1 LAPDDFEGWS
11 PRIRTPLRVPFSE
24 HLVLTNPPPS
34 AGGGLIGFG
43 LALAERADLRS
54 QPFGRHHARLAEILG
69 AVGQA
74 RSDEYDARLVEPEF
88 LDQLLSDPA
97 VDAAWKRRTAERA
110 LGSTTHVSVLD
121 GEGGA
126 AALTASNGEG
136 CGHVLSSCGVHVNNF
151 LGEEDINPHGFH
163 GQSPGA
169 EMTTMMAP
177 TVVLRDDEPVLAL
190 GSGGSNRLRSAVL
203 QVLLNHLAFDRPLRE
218 AIESDRMHVE
228 GDKLWFE
235 STGLDGATVRELEML
250 WPGASRF
257 DRQSMFFGGVHA
269 AASRPNG
276 LVGAGDPRRD
286 GAVCTPDDV

>member
-1 LAPDDFEGWS
+1 
-11 PRIRTPLRVPFSE
+11 
-24 HLVLTNPPPS
+24 
-34 AGGGLIGFG
+34 
-43 LALAERADLRS
+43 
-54 QPFGRHHARLAEILG
+54 
-69 AVGQA
+69 
-74 RSDEYDARLVEPEF
+74 
-88 LDQLLSDPA
+88 
-97 VDAAWKRRTAERA
+97 
-110 LGSTTHVSVLD
+110 VLD